1 MSHGSFNATFA
12 LFFMVT
18 LKRLLCKSKC
28 CGFSKGGIY
37 ITFIIS
43 KMSYA
48 PLRIS
53 KCLENNVSTSL

>member
-43 KMSYA
+43 KMS
-48 PLRIS
+48 
-53 KCLENNVSTSL
+53 CTLEDL